1 MGPIAYLFIFGV
13 MLAKVQVTT
22 PKNGNVFK
30 TAFSDLFLTRDSFK
44 VDNVTL
50 QILIMGKGYKFLV
63 LFPSHKTSFRLLY
76 HSLYIFS
83 FIVFSH
89 M

>member
-50 QILIMGKGYKFLV
+50 QICPNVCVYNFFFPAAETGKKKLLKYYLVFLD
-63 LFPSHKTSFRLLY
+63 T
-76 HSLYIFS
+76 
-83 FIVFSH
+83 
-89 M
+89 